1 MLVTLCLTLLLLL
14 ALGTWQVQRLSWK
27 RELIAQ
33 VESRVHAG
41 PVTVASASF
50 WQDLDVDA
58 HAYQRIQV
66 AGRLLHDKRLFV
78 YASTALGPGYW
89 LLVPMILV
97 DEPKSAVWIN
107 MGYVSNAQRRL
118 LLADPTLW
126 SDSTLASSMSIVG
139 LLRTSEPDHLLLRQN
154 VPDEKRWYIRSVEQM
169 TRASGLTEAGFTTAP
184 FFVDADRGSDPAA
197 YPVGGL
203 TQIRFNNNHLVYAL
217 TWYFLAA
224 MNAGVLIYLL
234 RTEWRSRRA

>member
-14 ALGTWQVQRLSWK
+14 ALGTWQVQRLGWK
-27 RELIAQ
+27 RDLMAQ
-33 VESRVHAG
+33 VESRIHAG
-41 PVTVASASF
+41 PVAVESARF
-50 WQDLDVDA
+50 WLGMDVEA

-78 YASTALGPGYW
+78 YASTALGAGYW
-89 LLVPMILV
+89 LLVPMVLR
-97 DEPKSAVWIN
+97 DDPQSAVWIN

-139 LLRTSEPDHLLLRQN
+139 LLRTSEPDHVLLRKN

-169 TRASGLTEAGFTTAP
+169 TGASGLAEAGLSTAP
-184 FFVDADRGSDPAA
+184 FFVDADRVADPAA

-234 RTEWRSRRA
+234 RTEWRSGRS